1 MFQPPQPQP
10 HPHPNLNPNDRSHVG
25 GEGGEGVDWFQHIIV
40 PKAIAAVD
48 ALRLPIEREHRH
60 TIPTASLSSPVHH
73 DDLILPPPVPLI
85 HAAVVDMF
93 REGAQQELR
102 GKTKE
107 AQKLYLLALPLAQL
121 LLNAHKAERDF
132 DRCDNNDDHNTWA
145 AVDGLRGLVLESGT
159 REQLLETVE
168 VLLSRTTT
176 TQ

>member
-10 HPHPNLNPNDRSHVG
+10 YPHPNLNPNDRSHVG

-85 HAAVVDMF
+85 HAAVVDMC

-107 AQKLYLLALPLAQL
+107 AQKLY
-121 LLNAHKAERDF
+121 RDF